1 LGYRWIFRTIGDEKT
16 VENLAATLKIPRSLS
31 TVLSSRGITNEN
43 EGDLFFHPQLSKL
56 YSPFLMDGMDIAV
69 KRILLAIKRGEVI
82 WIHGDYDVDGTTSTA
97 MMYQF
102 LQSIGAK
109 VGFYIPDRLSEGYG
123 FSVAS
128 VDHAIEFNS
137 SLIITVDCGI
147 TSVDVIRYAKE
158 KNLETIVCDHHEPA
172 EVLPDAFAILDPLK
186 PNCDYPFKYLSACG
200 VAFKLIQALCDVV
213 SSPEDAYSYLDYV
226 AVASAADI
234 VPLNDENR
242 IMVHFGLRKLNE
254 NPRPGFKALVECAGL
269 QLGNL
274 TTSSIIFGLAP
285 RINAAGR
292 VGDARRAVQMMI
304 QKLEINAYHIAQQLE
319 QENRKRRTLDEYT
332 FSEAEKVAQRYL
344 LDNSAKSLVLHSAK
358 WHAGVIGIVASRLV
372 EKHNLPTVML
382 TSVDGLAKGSAR
394 SIKDFDIHS
403 ALKQCES
410 FLVEFGGHKHA
421 AGLAIEEKNIDE
433 FRIAFEKV
441 AKNYI
446 NDKMVEPEIIIDT
459 ELNLDEL
466 SPRFFE
472 VLRLFSPFGH
482 NNHKPIFFTKN
493 VKTAAGVKIVGQ
505 NHLKFRA
512 IQRNFVID
520 AIGYHLAD
528 KIQYVSG
535 NKEFSIVYTL
545 EENYFKGGM
554 SPQIRIKD
562 IRPSED

>member
-1 LGYRWIFRTIGDEKT
+1 MGYRWIFRTIGDEKT

-158 KNLETIVCDHHEPA
+158 KNIETIVCDHHEPA

-304 QKLEINAYHIAQQLE
+304 QKIEINAYHI
-319 QENRKRRTLDEYT
+319 
-332 FSEAEKVAQRYL
+332 V
-344 LDNSAKSLVLHSAK
+344 
-358 WHAGVIGIVASRLV
+358 
-372 EKHNLPTVML
+372 
-382 TSVDGLAKGSAR
+382 
-394 SIKDFDIHS
+394 
-403 ALKQCES
+403 
-410 FLVEFGGHKHA
+410 
-421 AGLAIEEKNIDE
+421 
-433 FRIAFEKV
+433 
-441 AKNYI
+441 
-446 NDKMVEPEIIIDT
+446 
-459 ELNLDEL
+459 
-466 SPRFFE
+466 
-472 VLRLFSPFGH
+472 
-482 NNHKPIFFTKN
+482 
-493 VKTAAGVKIVGQ
+493 
-505 NHLKFRA
+505 
-512 IQRNFVID
+512 
-520 AIGYHLAD
+520 
-528 KIQYVSG
+528 
-535 NKEFSIVYTL
+535 
-545 EENYFKGGM
+545 
-554 SPQIRIKD
+554 
-562 IRPSED
+562 